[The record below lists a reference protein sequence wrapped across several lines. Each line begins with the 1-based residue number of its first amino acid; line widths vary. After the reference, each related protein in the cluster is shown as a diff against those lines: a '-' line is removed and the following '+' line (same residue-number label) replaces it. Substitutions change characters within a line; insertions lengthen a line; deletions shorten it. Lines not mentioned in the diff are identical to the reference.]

1 MEKAACV
8 STAPSSMNNT
18 MTAQR
23 IDVTS
28 YVKIETIETAT
39 NRTCRS
45 LCPCDCHVPCQGTT
59 PRWLRGLI
67 GAAFY
72 KFTSVPLL
80 DRRTCN
86 YGHCRQT
93 SNGTGSLQFR
103 YFFPTWLL
111 PLGIEVAGSWRSLGG
126 IGGTWSLKI
135 PRVITDASLNH
146 ALRRAIILGIVL
158 DLQRIMQLF
167 KVKSIDMV
175 VTPPLQPESFLQ
187 VRTFSPI
194 CGLANIFVKL
204 ALLQEL
210 SLPIITML
218 LDEGADPRC
227 SSHTGKM

>member
-1 MEKAACV
+1 MTHDNTLDLPHAMEKAACV

-45 LCPCDCHVPCQGTT
+45 SCPCDCHVPCQGTT

-80 DRRTCN
+80 NRRTCN

-93 SNGTGSLQFR
+93 SNGTGSLHFR

-111 PLGIEVAGSWRSLGG
+111 PLGIEVAASWRSLGG
-126 IGGTWSLKI
+126 VGGTWSLKI
-135 PRVITDASLNH
+135 PRVITDPIPLNQ
-146 ALRRAIILGIVL
+146 LCQAILSGATLDVQRMMRLYGVNIV
-158 DLQRIMQLF
+158 
-167 KVKSIDMV
+167 DMLMYNQE
-175 VTPPLQPESFLQ
+175 PQSFLN
-187 VRTFSPI
+187 VSTCLPSMH
-194 CGLANIFVKL
+194 
-204 ALLQEL
+204 LL
-210 SLPIITML
+210 T
-218 LDEGADPRC
+218 
-227 SSHTGKM
+227 